1 LGSWFLRSAGAVE
14 DPLGQLVLCIQE
26 FASKVA
32 FTSFEYID
40 KKLHCVCLCKECGEV
55 MLVQQVR

>member
-1 LGSWFLRSAGAVE
+1 VE

-40 KKLHCVCLCKECGEV
+40 KKLQCVCLCKDCGLV